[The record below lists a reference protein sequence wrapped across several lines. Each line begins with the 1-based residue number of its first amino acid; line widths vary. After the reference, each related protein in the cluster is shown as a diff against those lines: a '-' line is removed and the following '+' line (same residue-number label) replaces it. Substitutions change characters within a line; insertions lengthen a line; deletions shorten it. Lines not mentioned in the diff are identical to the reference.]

1 VFDPVSDSPEFHDLD
16 SRTHGRTDALPV
28 HYVFPQMTLDI
39 DAAVEALIGAS
50 SEELEPRGEGEDR
63 VEAKKGV
70 IVVWDVAFDWLA
82 GKSYR
87 RVLVW
92 SYSLQEPSNRHLRP
106 RLRSLFHSLRFND
119 QPLTAS
125 RIRKEARRRLLLCGP
140 SSRPPG

>member
-87 RVLVW
+87 RVLCGHTHCRNHPIDICDQGCAAYFIRCD
-92 SYSLQEPSNRHLRP
+92 STTNHLQH
-106 RLRSLFHSLRFND
+106 
-119 QPLTAS
+119 QGYG
-125 RIRKEARRRLLLCGP
+125 KKQG
-140 SSRPPG
+140 